1 MFKNPIA
8 TIVIVSL
15 IALTVSCADT
25 TSTAIEEIIIEPEAI
40 TLTPG
45 ETKTVDITI
54 IPDNASDKT
63 IVWSNSNV
71 FTIDGTSI
79 TASKDAESGVY
90 TLIASSKSNP
100 DIKAT
105 LKATI
110 ATAPAG
116 AGGEDEGNP
125 PVPPEEIDYP
135 WRDDYQYTIDGSSM
149 HFYRHFTDVDSKT
162 WDLIPSRGT
171 PIIRV
176 YYLIIPEASLQSSAS
191 GIINSF
197 TNRYRDS
204 FPKSFGDGEA
214 AYTSS
219 LSYFQ
224 GLDFFG
230 PSNADDEGAADGGEG
245 EGGEG
250 GDALADEYS
259 ASYSFAQDTEGVTNG
274 YYITMNLNGTN
285 YRLGRMNGE
294 PFSRDPADYTDEDDE
309 FLPDDAD
316 GLENDAILRI
326 YVTASFAFEDYTTRH
341 TIVLSSSD
349 YAYSKQLF
357 KV

>member
-1 MFKNPIA
+1 MSRKRLLSF
-8 TIVIVSL
+8 L
-15 IALTVSCADT
+15 IIMVLLLSAFVSC
-25 TSTAIEEIIIEPEAI
+25 
-40 TLTPG
+40 G
-45 ETKTVDITI
+45 
-54 IPDNASDKT
+54 IPRM
-63 IVWSNSNV
+63 
-71 FTIDGTSI
+71 F
-79 TASKDAESGVY
+79 
-90 TLIASSKSNP
+90 
-100 DIKAT
+100 
-105 LKATI
+105 
-110 ATAPAG
+110 
-116 AGGEDEGNP
+116 
-125 PVPPEEIDYP
+125 P

-204 FPKSFGDGEA
+204 FPKSFGEGEA

-219 LSYFQ
+219 LTTTSTEDETIRTGLYEMSIISQAADGSIIYEPSSSYFQ
-224 GLDFFG
+224 GLDFFVA
-230 PSNADDEGAADGGEG
+230 SNADDEGAADGGEG

-349 YAYSKQLF
+349 YAYSQQLF
-357 KV
+357 I